1 MTAKQQWL
9 VVLGVILLLAGGAL
23 AATHFLKDELTS
35 VSVGSDAPG
44 FAVKTVDATPVMRT
58 LSDYRGEVL
67 LLNIW
72 ATYCIPC
79 RTEMPSIEALYK
91 DLGPKGLKVVAVSVD
106 QPGFEQQIRDFVK
119 EYNLSFE
126 ILYDDTGAIQ
136 AIYRTSGV
144 PETFVIG
151 RSGKIHKKW
160 IGEDDW
166 NSPGNR
172 TLLEQLLAE
181 PRPDGSKAASAISR
195 DEDRRRAV
203 QVQ

>member
-1 MTAKQQWL
+1 MTVKQQWL
-9 VVLGVILLLAGGAL
+9 IVLGAVAVLAGGAFT
-23 AATHFLKDELTS
+23 ATHFLKDELTT
-35 VSVGSDAPG
+35 VTVGSDAPG
-44 FAVKTVDATPVMRT
+44 FLASTIDTPPRT
-58 LSDYRGEVL
+58 KSLSNYRGEVV

-119 EYNLSFE
+119 EYKLSFD
-126 ILYDDTGAIQ
+126 ILYEPTGAIES
-136 AIYRTSGV
+136 IYRTTGV

-151 RSGKIHKKW
+151 RDGIIHKKW
-160 IGEDDW
+160 ISADDW

-172 TLLEQLLAE
+172 TLIEQLLAE
-181 PRPDGSKAASAISR
+181 PKS
-195 DEDRRRAV
+195 
-203 QVQ
+203 